1 MSGSNLLGY
10 HPILGST
17 STSASNNN
25 VSGVEYLL
33 NNGGL
38 DKVMVENLKKLE
50 PEDRTRCL
58 QCSKASVVALVK
70 QYANEISCSGCV
82 RTLLSTLN
90 GSLFENQSSHSHSK
104 STGIL
109 SAIISE
115 VDNDGGFRLR
125 PQWESSIETV
135 GKLFKVFNDSSYLS
149 RRSNNGKRH
158 RCSLHAVSSR
168 VDIDCE
174 SLWRDMPLYL
184 RKRTACLRVEELTE
198 ALSKHLKNLY
208 FCRDCRGNVQRALEI
223 LISNADVEDADIDD
237 SFCEEYF
244 VPFQLESRDD
254 DYFTDEDE
262 QEYVTHS
269 LDLDHDHDHDHE
281 HNPSHD
287 HYHDNCAECGDGHDE
302 FQHEHHEN
310 ECDEDCDCEYLDD
323 DEHDDDEVFMDDHHH
338 HNGKCCYEGA
348 DCELIGQP
356 SHVSCAL
363 RQVPHL
369 IRRAV
374 EADERDEV
382 ARAKGQSSDRHAPT
396 LKEGQSELLNCIG
409 KLLQTRMRDSWI
421 MHLVKRQTDEIL
433 LWLILS
439 CMRTNVERVIQ
450 YNVGNEALISLLEE
464 EADNIKKSKKKKKK
478 KKKKHR
484 ERRDKERDEGGKKK
498 INVLSLKFE
507 ENAVQ
512 SMTSSHNEKEDS
524 SIAEEEDKYMSGVGP
539 QRPAQI
545 IDYNYIHGDNTDKNS
560 NNRDNPWGGQSFGS
574 RYMDRDVQN
583 YLESGGDI
591 SKLAQHPQFSHL
603 NGADVEK
610 EAKLKAMEI
619 SADGSGTAGM
629 GEDRPAVSTFWN
641 VKEGKMTTGFINNTM
656 GKRKHQIGSLVQ
668 EAEQFEAELERQ
680 KVKSR
685 KGMQKARNM
694 YGF

>member
-478 KKKKHR
+478 KKKK
-484 ERRDKERDEGGKKK
+484 GKKSQDSNNGGIVFEK
-498 INVLSLKFE
+498 GNPNIEEPVDVDTASQNMNSDNLKADQCTCGE
-507 ENAVQ
+507 SANGKMGLCTVCSSKVASSSSPAYNTSSPISISAQAESISGSSSSSCDSSCQNNHGGENKLQSISCTSPTVSFFPTFSDQ
-512 SMTSSHNEKEDS
+512 SMRLK
-524 SIAEEEDKYMSGVGP
+524 IV
-539 QRPAQI
+539 
-545 IDYNYIHGDNTDKNS
+545 
-560 NNRDNPWGGQSFGS
+560 
-574 RYMDRDVQN
+574 
-583 YLESGGDI
+583 SGGDE
-591 SKLAQHPQFSHL
+591 
-603 NGADVEK
+603 NRVEDAEGCDSDDGGLTAEELR
-610 EAKLKAMEI
+610 EAREQLKAMM
-619 SADGSGTAGM
+619 SKNSR
-629 GEDRPAVSTFWN
+629 EDLRAN
-641 VKEGKMTTGFINNTM
+641 L
-656 GKRKHQIGSLVQ
+656 RKN
-668 EAEQFEAELERQ
+668 FETLCGQ
-680 KVKSR
+680 
-685 KGMQKARNM
+685 MDQNI
-694 YGF
+694 FC

>member
-1 MSGSNLLGY
+1 MSLALVSAYGSSSDEEEDKTEQQQEEQEKTAAE
-10 HPILGST
+10 H
-17 STSASNNN
+17 NNN
-25 VSGVEYLL
+25 
-33 NNGGL
+33 NGT
-38 DKVMVENLKKLE
+38 E
-50 PEDRTRCL
+50 
-58 QCSKASVVALVK
+58 SVKTPLSFQALPVPVK
-70 QYANEISCSGCV
+70 
-82 RTLLSTLN
+82 
-90 GSLFENQSSHSHSK
+90 
-104 STGIL
+104 
-109 SAIISE
+109 
-115 VDNDGGFRLR
+115 
-125 PQWESSIETV
+125 
-135 GKLFKVFNDSSYLS
+135 
-149 RRSNNGKRH
+149 
-158 RCSLHAVSSR
+158 
-168 VDIDCE
+168 
-174 SLWRDMPLYL
+174 
-184 RKRTACLRVEELTE
+184 LTE
-198 ALSKHLKNLY
+198 EKN
-208 FCRDCRGNVQRALEI
+208 
-223 LISNADVEDADIDD
+223 
-237 SFCEEYF
+237 
-244 VPFQLESRDD
+244 
-254 DYFTDEDE
+254 
-262 QEYVTHS
+262 
-269 LDLDHDHDHDHE
+269 
-281 HNPSHD
+281 
-287 HYHDNCAECGDGHDE
+287 
-302 FQHEHHEN
+302 
-310 ECDEDCDCEYLDD
+310 
-323 DEHDDDEVFMDDHHH
+323 
-338 HNGKCCYEGA
+338 
-348 DCELIGQP
+348 
-356 SHVSCAL
+356 
-363 RQVPHL
+363 
-369 IRRAV
+369 
-374 EADERDEV
+374 
-382 ARAKGQSSDRHAPT
+382 
-396 LKEGQSELLNCIG
+396 
-409 KLLQTRMRDSWI
+409 
-421 MHLVKRQTDEIL
+421 
-433 LWLILS
+433 
-439 CMRTNVERVIQ
+439 
-450 YNVGNEALISLLEE
+450 
-464 EADNIKKSKKKKKK
+464 KKKKKK